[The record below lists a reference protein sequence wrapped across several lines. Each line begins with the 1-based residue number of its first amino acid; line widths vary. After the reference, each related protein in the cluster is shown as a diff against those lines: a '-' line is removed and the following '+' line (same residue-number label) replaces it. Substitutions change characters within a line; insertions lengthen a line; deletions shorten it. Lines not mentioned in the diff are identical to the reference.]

1 MKRWNEHH
9 VYSGQCSS
17 QSGAIWGHRGHWT
30 MSGHIPCCHNWGA
43 GVCHRDQVGRG
54 RRCCQAAT
62 LHGTVLPPPPPHPPP
77 QNDLVQMTTVSQVS
91 HPGLRKA
98 GKEGERSHLICLH
111 VTVTGLRGKE
121 AEGDLQ
127 GELALGSEEGATSA
141 SQERWIHGFSAAG
154 EKSRAAPP
162 PTCSARACSRDTL
175 TEQKPQIKVPPD
187 GRPRWQLGKVE
198 KPWLWTRAPQ
208 GQRKLIT
215 NRSSW
220 ARAAEQRTTERLVQ
234 TPSLVNCLRSLGSL

>member
-1 MKRWNEHH
+1 MKWAPRLFRAVLFPIRGNLGPQGALDNVWSYSLLSQLGGRG
-9 VYSGQCSS
+9 VPPWSSGQRSEMLPSCYTTWDS
-17 QSGAIWGHRGHWT
+17 
-30 MSGHIPCCHNWGA
+30 
-43 GVCHRDQVGRG
+43 
-54 RRCCQAAT
+54 
-62 LHGTVLPPPPPHPPP
+62 PPPPPPP